1 MSDTSDI
8 SAGEPHRDG
17 AGLTGRQQWR
27 ENIRHKPARNLVYRV
42 GVGVVGTVVLLVGI
56 VAIPYPGPGWLIVL
70 AGLAILATEFDRAQ
84 DALSF
89 VTHRYHAWT
98 RWLGRQ
104 TRAVQG
110 LVVLATAAVVLVTLW
125 LLGTVHLVA
134 GWVGW
139 HSSWL
144 ASPILG

>member
-8 SAGEPHRDG
+8 STGEEHRDA
-17 AGLTGRQQWR
+17 AGMTGRQQWR
-27 ENIRHKPARNLVYRV
+27 ENIRRKPARNLVYRV
-42 GVGVVGTVVLLVGI
+42 GVGVVGSIVLLVGI

-70 AGLAILATEFDRAQ
+70 AGLAILATEFERAQ
-84 DALSF
+84 NALTF
-89 VTHRYHAWT
+89 VTRRYHGWT

-110 LVVLATAAVVLVTLW
+110 LAVLATSAVVLATLW
-125 LLGTVHLVA
+125 LLGTLHLVA
-134 GWVGW
+134 GWLGW
-139 HSSWL
+139 PASWL

>member
-1 MSDTSDI
+1 MSDTGDI
-8 SAGEPHRDG
+8 SSGEPHG
-17 AGLTGRQQWR
+17 GGGGLTGRQQWR
-27 ENIRHKPARNLVYRV
+27 ERLRGKPARNLAYRI
-42 GVGVVGTVVLLVGI
+42 GVGVVGSFVLLVGI

-70 AGLAILATEFDRAQ
+70 AGLAILATEFERAQ

-89 VTHRYHAWT
+89 VRQRYHRWT
-98 RWLGRQ
+98 HWLGRL

-110 LVVLATAAVVLVTLW
+110 LIVLATAAVMLVTLW
-125 LLGTVHLVA
+125 LLDTLRLVA

-139 HSSWL
+139 HASWL